1 MYTDIK
7 NNLEVFHKGKLL
19 GFGQP
24 YSSALPEGIGHPHL
38 TSSWDTER
46 GFPAFLFIPASFESR
61 PARPA
66 DLASCQLAERII
78 PQGKLFF
85 LFPLFPPLDE
95 HLLPG
100 SQ

>member
-38 TSSWDTER
+38 TSS
-46 GFPAFLFIPASFESR
+46 
-61 PARPA
+61 
-66 DLASCQLAERII
+66 
-78 PQGKLFF
+78 
-85 LFPLFPPLDE
+85 
-95 HLLPG
+95 
-100 SQ
+100 